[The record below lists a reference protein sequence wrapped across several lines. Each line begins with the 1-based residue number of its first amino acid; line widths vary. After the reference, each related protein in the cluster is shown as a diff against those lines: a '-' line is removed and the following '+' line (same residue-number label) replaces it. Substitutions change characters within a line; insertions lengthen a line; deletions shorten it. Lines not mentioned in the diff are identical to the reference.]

1 MKDLLTRTLD
11 AHGGLSRWREIE
23 AFQLKVSIGGGLWR
37 LKGLPDGLR
46 AVTLRVQAH
55 RPIVT
60 ITPFG
65 GEARTG
71 HFTADRVWI
80 EDANGGVVVERATP
94 RASFAGHVLTTPWD
108 KLHELYF
115 VSYAL
120 WNYLATPFVFTEPG
134 FETREIGP
142 HEENGETWHRLLVKY
157 PPSIPTHCAEQVLY
171 FNAQGLL
178 QRMDYSVDVV
188 GDMAAGAT
196 AHYCFD
202 HTPFGGKKF
211 LEIEGRR
218 MAYIDEGEGA
228 PIVFAHGNPTSS
240 YLWRN
245 VMPACRGLGRLI
257 ACDMIGMGDSEKLP
271 DSGPDRYTYAEQ
283 RSFLFALWKKL
294 GVDKDVVFV
303 LHDAGALL
311 GFDWTCQHP
320 ERVQGIA
327 YMEALVQPIT
337 WADFP
342 EDVRSLVQGCRSKD
356 GETLVLEKNLI
367 VENVLP
373 GAILRR
379 LSEDEMAA
387 YRAPFANAG
396 EDRRP
401 TLTWLRQIPIEG
413 ETPEVVRVAADC
425 GRWLADSRIPK
436 LFINAEP
443 GAVLTGRRREF
454 CRTWR
459 NQTEVTVEGIHFVQE
474 DSPEQIGKALAAF
487 VRSLRS
493 GPLPDLAQSADNA

>member
-1 MKDLLTRTLD
+1 MTDS
-11 AHGGLSRWREIE
+11 A
-23 AFQLKVSIGGGLWR
+23 Q
-37 LKGLPDGLR
+37 
-46 AVTLRVQAH
+46 
-55 RPIVT
+55 
-60 ITPFG
+60 PF
-65 GEARTG
+65 
-71 HFTADRVWI
+71 
-80 EDANGGVVVERATP
+80 
-94 RASFAGHVLTTPWD
+94 
-108 KLHELYF
+108 
-115 VSYAL
+115 
-120 WNYLATPFVFTEPG
+120 
-134 FETREIGP
+134 
-142 HEENGETWHRLLVKY
+142 
-157 PPSIPTHCAEQVLY
+157 
-171 FNAQGLL
+171 
-178 QRMDYSVDVV
+178 
-188 GDMAAGAT
+188 AA
-196 AHYCFD
+196 
-202 HTPFGGKKF
+202 KKF
-211 LEIEGRR
+211 LEINGRR
-218 MAYIDEGEGA
+218 MAYIDEGAGA

-283 RSFLFALWKKL
+283 RSFPFALWKQL
-294 GVDKDVVFV
+294 EIDKDVVFV
-303 LHDAGALL
+303 LHDAGSLL
-311 GFDWTCQHP
+311 GFDWTHQHP

-327 YMEALVQPIT
+327 YMEALVQPMT

-342 EDVRSLVQGCRSKD
+342 DDVRSLVQGCRSKD

-367 VENVLP
+367 VEHVLP

-401 TLTWLRQIPIEG
+401 MLTWLRQIPIEG
-413 ETPEVVRVAADC
+413 ETPDVVRVATEC

-443 GAVLTGRRREF
+443 GAVLRGRRRAF

-493 GPLPDLAQSADNA
+493 L